1 MAGTI
6 VGVELDL
13 THPLAYGYRR
23 SELAVIRTGEMVL
36 PASPDPFENVAH
48 YQDPPRLSG
57 WISPENQRRLA
68 GQPAVIASRMG
79 RGVVIQLLDDPN
91 FRAYFY
97 GSNRLFLNAIFL
109 SGLIDSTSAPDS
121 WR

>member
-23 SELAVIRTGEMVL
+23 PDLAVIRTGEMVL
-36 PASPDPFENVAH
+36 PLGSDPFENVGL
-48 YQDPPRLSG
+48 YRDPPRLSG

-68 GQPAVIASRMG
+68 GKPAVIASRMG
-79 RGVVIQLLDDPN
+79 RGVVIRLLDDPN

-109 SGLIDSTSAPDS
+109 SGLIDSTSAPEA
-121 WR
+121 W

>member
-36 PASPDPFENVAH
+36 PASSDPFENVAL

-57 WISPENQRRLA
+57 WISPGNQSRLA
-68 GQPAVIASRMG
+68 GRPAVIASRMG

-97 GSNRLFLNAIFL
+97 GSNRLFLNSIFL
-109 SGLIDSTSAPDS
+109 SGLIDSTSAPAD
-121 WR
+121 W